1 MLNISRNAIRDKV
14 SPEVLQTFEKTSIS
28 KTISRFLKWT
38 SVLTVFVLIL
48 LFIPWTQNIAGY
60 GKITN
65 YDPAVRPQDVQS
77 PIPGRIQ
84 QWFVR
89 EGDTVQEGDTLAYLT
104 EIDPS
109 YFDPNLLD
117 RIDQELEAKRL
128 AADAYLEKANAQAQ
142 QVDALT
148 QSLVIK
154 RRELD
159 LKIQS
164 DSADLQAAEVQ
175 IELAER
181 QYLRA
186 DTLFQEGIK
195 SRYEL
200 EQRQQ
205 KYQDAQAKFTS
216 ASNKYQQSIAE
227 RARLEADY
235 AEYIAKARSEQFT
248 AISSREAALAEIAKL
263 ENRRSTVEVRQTY
276 HTVRAPQ
283 NGVVSR
289 IYIRGIGENIKAGTP
304 IAELFPTSDDRA
316 VEVYVRAMDM
326 PLLREGHL
334 GQIEF
339 EGFPA
344 LAISGEPGLTFGTYD
359 AHVAVIQQTP
369 ESNGMFRVLLRP
381 SEEWPERLPFGTGA
395 RAYILLDEV
404 PVWYELWRQING
416 FPAEA
421 YPAPSDGNGMK
432 KGDSGTKSEVE
443 MEIPKEAVK

>member
-1 MLNISRNAIRDKV
+1 MLNISRNDIDKQV
-14 SPEVLQTFEKTSIS
+14 SPEVLQTFEKTSITG
-28 KTISRFLKWT
+28 TIRQFVKWT
-38 SVLTVFVLIL
+38 SILSVATLIL
-48 LFIPWTQNIAGY
+48 LFIPWTQNISGY

-77 PIPGRIQ
+77 PIPGRIA

-89 EGDTVQEGDTLAYLT
+89 EGDTVQAGDTLAYLT

-117 RIDQELEAKRL
+117 RIDQEMNAKQL

-142 QVDALT
+142 QVEALEA
-148 QSLVIK
+148 SLRIK

-159 LKIQS
+159 LKIVS
-164 DSADLQAAEVQ
+164 DSADLQAAAVNV
-175 IELAER
+175 ELAER

-186 DTLFQEGIK
+186 DTLFKDGIK

-205 KYQDAQAKFTS
+205 KYQDAQAKYTS
-216 ASNKYQQSIAE
+216 ATNKYQQSIAE
-227 RARLEADY
+227 RARAEADY

-248 AISSREAALAEIAKL
+248 AISSREAALAEVAKL
-263 ENRRSTVEVRQTY
+263 ENRRSTVEVRQSF

-283 NGVVSR
+283 DGVVAR

-344 LAISGEPGLTFGTYD
+344 LAISGEPNLTFGTYD

-381 SEEWPERLPFGTGA
+381 SEQWPERLPFGTGA

-404 PVWYELWRQING
+404 PVWYELWRQVNG
-416 FPAEA
+416 FPADA
-421 YPAPSDGNGMK
+421 YPAPSTT

-443 MEIPKEAVK
+443 MEIPKEDSK